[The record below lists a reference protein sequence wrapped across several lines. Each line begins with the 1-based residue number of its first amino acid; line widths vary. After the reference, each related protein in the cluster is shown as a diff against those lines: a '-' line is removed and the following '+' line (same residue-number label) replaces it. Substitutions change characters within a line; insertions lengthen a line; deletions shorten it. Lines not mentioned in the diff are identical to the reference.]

1 MCGRCR
7 VFALSRSTVRALTH
21 ADRDSCRA
29 PLASSRIPQ
38 PQPHHQPWDEASHP
52 DQALIQYS
60 RFCSWQPGVDML
72 FRQHYCFATILV
84 ATGER
89 NHQNAATTYAATLIR
104 NISVTRL
111 LLVTLNLARSMEML
125 SYAEKEGELW
135 V

>member
-1 MCGRCR
+1 
-7 VFALSRSTVRALTH
+7 
-21 ADRDSCRA
+21 
-29 PLASSRIPQ
+29 
-38 PQPHHQPWDEASHP
+38 
-52 DQALIQYS
+52 
-60 RFCSWQPGVDML
+60 ML

-89 NHQNAATTYAATLIR
+89 NYQNAATTYAATLVR

-125 SYAEKEGELW
+125 SYADKDGELW